1 MEEQK
6 KNGSRVTVTEQ
17 QPLKG
22 ILRYTIFKNGVPIEK
37 FEDKNLIVDGARLQ
51 MAHLIAGDTA
61 SRSINRISVGTNGN
75 APAVGD
81 TAITGAFTK
90 AVTGFTYPANGQVQV
105 NWKLETSEAN
115 GMAIREFGLI
125 CANGTLF
132 ARRIRANP
140 IYKESDISIE
150 GEWIII
156 F

>member
-1 MEEQK
+1 MEKQNNSGTHFEEK
-6 KNGSRVTVTEQ
+6 AA
-17 QPLKG
+17 LKG
-22 ILRYTIFKNGVPIEK
+22 ILRYTIFRNGVPVEK
-37 FEDKNLIVDGARLQ
+37 AEDNNLIVNGARLQ
-51 MAHLIAGDTA
+51 MAHLIAGDVTN
-61 SRSINRISVGTNGN
+61 RGINRISVGTSGTS
-75 APAVGD
+75 PAVGD
-81 TAITGAFTK
+81 TAITGAFSK
-90 AVTGFTYPANGQVQV
+90 AVEGFTYPANGQVQV
-105 NWKLETSEAN
+105 NWKLTVAEAN